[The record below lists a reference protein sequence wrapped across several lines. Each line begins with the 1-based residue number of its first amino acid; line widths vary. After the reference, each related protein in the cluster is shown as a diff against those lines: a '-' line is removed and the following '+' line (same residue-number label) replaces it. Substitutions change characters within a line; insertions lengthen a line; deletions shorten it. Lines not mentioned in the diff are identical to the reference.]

1 MEIRTAERFQSIIE
15 WCNDANDS
23 ARMPDDIGA
32 RAIRY
37 SVIMMHIRNVAISGL
52 KGLENAND

>member
-1 MEIRTAERFQSIIE
+1 MEIRTAERFQSIID

-23 ARMPDDIGA
+23 ARQPDDVSA
-32 RAIRY
+32 RAVRY
-37 SVIMMHIRNVAISGL
+37 SQIIMQIRNVAISGL

>member
-1 MEIRTAERFQSIIE
+1 MEIKTSERFQSIIE

-23 ARMPDDIGA
+23 ARMPDDIGT
-32 RAIRY
+32 RAVRY
-37 SVIMMHIRNVAISGL
+37 SQIIMQIRNVAISGL